1 MSSME
6 KDFQFELSETL
17 YFDRGDEVLELIG
30 ISLNPEVTIH
40 TYESYVS
47 IRGQIDL
54 HGEYIRDTAASESE
68 NDHYSFE
75 ELEAKRYVELV
86 ESRENNIAEF
96 SHSFPVDISVPAYRI
111 ESMEDVRIEI
121 INFDYEFP
129 ENSKLQ
135 FTAIAEIQGIKAEV
149 ELVRDEDNR
158 ESEIEIPEDAAKPF
172 EFELKRQET
181 EFTEDELVENERSN
195 REVEVNEEELLE
207 TEEREYTQEDLL
219 DETNEEDAAKPFE
232 FELKRQETEFT
243 EDELVENERSNRE
256 VEVNEEELLETE
268 EREYT
273 QEDLLDE
280 TNEEDVEEDV
290 IEVRENELTIRAMEQ
305 QGREGSEG
313 EDQSDDNVKDVSYLT
328 DIFRDE
334 QEESYTR
341 MKICIVQ
348 EDDTI
353 ETIAER
359 FQISALQLIKQNK
372 LDENFDISEGQLL
385 YIPKK

>member
-1 MSSME
+1 MMSSME

-158 ESEIEIPEDAAKPF
+158 ESEIETPEDAAKPF

-195 REVEVNEEELLE
+195 REVEVNEEELSE
-207 TEEREYTQEDLL
+207 AEEREYTQE
-219 DETNEEDAAKPFE
+219 N
-232 FELKRQETEFT
+232 
-243 EDELVENERSNRE
+243 
-256 VEVNEEELLETE
+256 
-268 EREYT
+268 
-273 QEDLLDE
+273 LLDE

-313 EDQSDDNVKDVSYLT
+313 EDQSDDKVKDVSYLT